1 MTEKLVTLCRQF
13 FGDKRIDADKTCKTA
28 MNAFIT
34 GNSPALVLGL
44 KNSKSDEDTNIV
56 AVDLNTTA
64 IPEKAL

>member
-1 MTEKLVTLCRQF
+1 
-13 FGDKRIDADKTCKTA
+13 

-44 KNSKSDEDTNIV
+44 KNSKSDEDHNIV

>member
-1 MTEKLVTLCRQF
+1 
-13 FGDKRIDADKTCKTA
+13 